1 MWAPP
6 LFAKKD
12 AKGRLIKAEFGSWM
26 FGAFKLL
33 AKFKGLRGG
42 KFDIF
47 GYTEERK
54 MERALIVEYREMVE
68 GLIGK
73 LTAENH
79 AVAVELANL
88 PEQIRGFGHVK
99 EKNVGVFR
107 TEKARLLGNS
117 AEKHAA

>member
-1 MWAPP
+1 MW
-6 LFAKKD
+6 
-12 AKGRLIKAEFGSWM
+12 S
-26 FGAFKLL
+26 AFKLL
-33 AKFKGLRGG
+33 AWFKGLRGG

-68 GLIGK
+68 GLIAK

-79 AVAVELANL
+79 AVAVELASL

-99 EKNVGVFR
+99 EKNVGIFR
-107 TEKARLLGNS
+107 TEKARLLGNG